1 MRILII
7 EDDLNIC
14 KVLNKGLSKEYE
26 VFTAN
31 DGDTGL
37 QMALDGEWGV
47 IILDIMLPG
56 KDGYEICETLRS
68 QSNHTPILMLTACDA
83 VEQKVEGLEIGA
95 DDYLVK
101 PFEFSELNARV
112 RALIRRNR
120 HQKGRILTAA
130 GGNLRI
136 NVIDRR
142 VTAHDQDVTLT
153 FREYD
158 LLTALVSNAG
168 TPLTRDVIQYR
179 VWNNDSVTSNTVD
192 AFIKLLRKK
201 IEQEDK
207 PQIIYTVHGV
217 GYMIKR

>member
-7 EDDLNIC
+7 EDDVNIC
-14 KVLNKGLSKEYE
+14 KVLTKGLSKEYE

-37 QMALDGEWGV
+37 EMALDGEWAA

-56 KDGYEICETLRS
+56 KDGYTICETLREKRN
-68 QSNHTPILMLTACDA
+68 QTPILMLTACDA
-83 VEQKVEGLEIGA
+83 IEQRVEGLEIGA

-101 PFEFSELNARV
+101 PFEFSELNARI
-112 RALIRRNR
+112 RALIRRNKT
-120 HQKGRILTAA
+120 QKGKILTAA
-130 GGNLRI
+130 DGNLEI
-136 NVIDRR
+136 NVLERR
-142 VTAHDQDVTLT
+142 VTVYGTDVHLT

-158 LLTALVSNAG
+158 LLNALVSSAG

-179 VWNNDSVTSNTVD
+179 VWNNDDTTSNTVD

-201 IEQEDK
+201 IEQEGK
-207 PQIIYTVHGV
+207 PQIVQTIHGV
-217 GYMIKR
+217 GYMIKK